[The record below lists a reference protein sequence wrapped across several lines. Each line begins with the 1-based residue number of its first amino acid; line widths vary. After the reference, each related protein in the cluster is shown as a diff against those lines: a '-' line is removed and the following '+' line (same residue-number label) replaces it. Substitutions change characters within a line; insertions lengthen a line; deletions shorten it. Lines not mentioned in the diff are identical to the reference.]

1 MNPFVPLV
9 WNFPFPRA
17 CLFYLLEKFSLFR
30 AGWFFH
36 FPKNLPSVLMFL
48 ENSIPGAPLRS
59 TEDILGVSGGAS
71 VNRFNF
77 YHCCQNSF
85 KAIRSIRCYDP
96 RLEKAACLLR
106 RFGEIIKTTIQVNL
120 CGKRP
125 FAGKERKE
133 CSNETKFIISER
145 RIIMTK
151 GLFKTKPLMILAL
164 ALVMVFCL
172 SFGAF
177 AAEYPASYV

>member
-1 MNPFVPLV
+1 MCP
-9 WNFPFPRA
+9 W
-17 CLFYLLEKFSLFR
+17 CGIFR
-30 AGWFFH
+30 FQGHVYFIFWKSFRFFEH
-36 FPKNLPSVLMFL
+36 DGSFLLPSVLMFL

-77 YHCCQNSF
+77 YHCCRNSF